1 MKSLDSAQ
9 ICELTFL
16 LGFDVYLANDD
27 LTLVSI
33 NGQKENVSINIDKTS
48 TEALHNHLHFDNFF
62 GANVSVSARSEFIK
76 IVMGGLKLRLK
87 DFFPGRDFRLYAEI
101 DHRDLILRFTQVH
114 PHEENWANESDYQ
127 EKIRDGTFYVM

>member
-33 NGQKENVSINIDKTS
+33 NGQKENLVF
-48 TEALHNHLHFDNFF
+48 HNQFH
-62 GANVSVSARSEFIK
+62 GI
-76 IVMGGLKLRLK
+76 
-87 DFFPGRDFRLYAEI
+87 Y
-101 DHRDLILRFTQVH
+101 
-114 PHEENWANESDYQ
+114 
-127 EKIRDGTFYVM
+127 

>member
-76 IVMGGLKLRLK
+76 IVMGGLKLIRK
-87 DFFPGRDFRLYAEI
+87 Y
-101 DHRDLILRFTQVH
+101 ILMRRIGQTK
-114 PHEENWANESDYQ
+114 AT
-127 EKIRDGTFYVM
+127 IRRKSEMALFM

>member
-48 TEALHNHLHFDNFF
+48 TEALHNHLQ
-62 GANVSVSARSEFIK
+62 
-76 IVMGGLKLRLK
+76 M
-87 DFFPGRDFRLYAEI
+87 FPFQRVQNLSKS
-101 DHRDLILRFTQVH
+101 L
-114 PHEENWANESDYQ
+114 WA
-127 EKIRDGTFYVM
+127 G

>member
-33 NGQKENVSINIDKTS
+33 NGQKRKC
-48 TEALHNHLHFDNFF
+48 
-62 GANVSVSARSEFIK
+62 
-76 IVMGGLKLRLK
+76 
-87 DFFPGRDFRLYAEI
+87 LY
-101 DHRDLILRFTQVH
+101 
-114 PHEENWANESDYQ
+114 
-127 EKIRDGTFYVM
+127 

>member
-33 NGQKENVSINIDKTS
+33 N
-48 TEALHNHLHFDNFF
+48 
-62 GANVSVSARSEFIK
+62 VSVSARSEFIK

-87 DFFPGRDFRLYAEI
+87 EFFPGRDFRLYAEI

-114 PHEENWANESDYQ
+114 PNEENWANESDYQ